1 MISEN
6 LWLLLHSEDQIIQ
19 YWWSMIALKVLEL
32 KVHKNR
38 NLVGILNE
46 SDYDDKG
53 WHLIIHKIY
62 RIYNLKVNR

>member
-1 MISEN
+1 
-6 LWLLLHSEDQIIQ
+6 
-19 YWWSMIALKVLEL
+19 MIALKVLEL
-32 KVHKNR
+32 KVHRNR

-62 RIYNLKVNR
+62 RIYNELGADFGFQNHKGLNNLARIAHYY